1 MVRSLMSVSVKHAS
15 WVALLTL
22 LASAGYQ
29 ARVQREGVDNA
40 ARADSVAGVDPAL
53 LRGLSYR
60 MIGPHRGGRSTAVTG
75 VAGDHR
81 TFYMGATGGG
91 VWKTTDA
98 GEVWENVSD
107 RFFKTGS
114 VGAIAVADS
123 NPKVVYVG
131 TGSACIRN
139 NVEVG
144 NGAYK
149 SADAGATWQ
158 SIGLEDAGQIGKIR
172 IDPRDANRVY
182 LAALGHAFGPNPMRG
197 VFRSRDGG
205 QTWEKVLFVNGQ
217 TGAADLVMDAHDSR
231 VLYAAM
237 WTGERKPWGL
247 VGGSTAGGVFKT
259 VDGGDHWTRLS
270 SGLPQGPVGR
280 IGVAVSGGNANRV
293 WALVDASDGGIFRSD
308 DAGKTFRRI
317 NADRR
322 FTGRSWY
329 YAHIFADPKDPNGV
343 YVGNQDFHRS
353 SDGGATFTPIAMPHG
368 DNHDLWVD
376 PQDPRVMIEGNDGGA
391 TISVN
396 GGASWSTQLNQPTA
410 EMYRVTVD
418 DQVPYRVYGAQ
429 QDQYDA
435 LSLPSRTANFGARLQ
450 LQHWYAV
457 GGMEGGFVA
466 VDPRNSDIVYADGPG
481 GMMTAFDR
489 ATEHLRSIN
498 VWPEAG
504 KANMRFRFAWTS
516 PVFTSPLDPENVYH
530 TSNYVHR
537 SSDGGQTWRV
547 ISPDLTR
554 NDKSRPAAANQVGA
568 EAESYPTVS
577 TFAESPRQRGLFWA
591 GSDDGL
597 VQVSRDDG
605 ASWKNV
611 TPKGLPEFATVQAV
625 EPSRHDPARAFI
637 AAHRYML
644 DDDRPYIFRTD
655 DYGASW
661 TLLTDGTNGIP
672 ATHFVHVVRE
682 DPVREGLL
690 YAGTEFGAYVSFD
703 DGRHWQPLQL
713 NLPVTPISDLL
724 VHDSDLVLSTNG
736 RSFWILDDISP
747 LRELAVQ
754 PFTSAHLFTPRD
766 TYRIA
771 TSAEEA
777 DQAYVGGACCV
788 SNARDLYAG
797 ARIERHQLG
806 EEPPDGAI
814 LYASFPQVPSEPL
827 SLAIVG
833 PDNNVLRTIVDTG
846 RRGQGG
852 QSEQAP
858 PLSAGLNRFVWDL
871 RVESGPARPNLRGP
885 KAVPGVYQVRLTVGG
900 RAQSASF
907 RLLRNPRLQLTDE
920 DFRRQYDL
928 LTRITGAMTEIQQA
942 VATIRDRRKAGQGDQ
957 AALAEIEREL
967 VPAEGGGRGGRGSA
981 SVPLLNEC
989 STLYEF
995 VAGSEDKPTSGA
1007 VERWEEL
1014 RRAIDERLAKVK

>member
-1 MVRSLMSVSVKHAS
+1 MFVSAKHAS
-15 WVALLTL
+15 WVALLML

-29 ARVQREGVDNA
+29 ARVPRAGGDEGVDNA
-40 ARADSVAGVDPAL
+40 VPADSVASVDPAL
-53 LRGLSYR
+53 LQGLSYR

-91 VWKTTDA
+91 VWKTNDA
-98 GEVWENVSD
+98 GEIWENVSD
-107 RFFKTGS
+107 RYFKTGS
-114 VGAIAVADS
+114 VGAIAVADA
-123 NPKVVYVG
+123 NPRVVYVG

-144 NGAYK
+144 HGAYK
-149 SADAGATWQ
+149 STDAGATWQ
-158 SIGLEDAGQIGKIR
+158 PIGLEDAGQIGKIR

-182 LAALGHAFGPNPMRG
+182 LAALGHAFGSNPMRG

-205 QTWEKVLFVNGQ
+205 RTWEKVLFVNDK

-247 VGGSTAGGVFKT
+247 IGGSTDGGVFKT

-270 SGLPQGPVGR
+270 GGLPQGPVGR

-329 YAHIFADPKDPNGV
+329 YAHIFADPKDPNSV
-343 YVGNQDFHRS
+343 YVGNQDFYRS
-353 SDGGATFTPIAMPHG
+353 SDGGATFTPIPMPHG

-435 LSLPSRTANFGARLQ
+435 LSLPSRTATFGARLQ

-466 VDPRNSDIVYADGPG
+466 VDPRNPDIVYADGPS
-481 GMMTAFDR
+481 GMMTEFNR
-489 ATEHLRSIN
+489 ATGHLRSIN

-554 NDKSRPAAANQVGA
+554 NDKGRPAAASQVGA

-577 TFAESPRQRGLFWA
+577 AFAESPRQRGLFWA

-597 VQVSRDDG
+597 VQVSRNEG

-611 TPKGLPEFATVQAV
+611 TPTGLPEFATVQTV
-625 EPSRHDPARAFI
+625 EPSPHDPARAYI

-682 DPVREGLL
+682 DPVRKGLL

-713 NLPVTPISDLL
+713 NLPVAPISDLL

-747 LRELAVQ
+747 LRELAAQ
-754 PFTSAHLFTPRD
+754 PFTTAHLFTPRD

-788 SNARDLYAG
+788 SNPRDLYTG

-814 LYASFPQVPSEPL
+814 IYASFPQISSEPL
-827 SLAIVG
+827 SLVIVG
-833 PDNNVLRTIVDTG
+833 PDNNVLRTIIDTG
-846 RRGQGG
+846 RHGQGG

-858 PLSAGLNRFVWDL
+858 HLSAGLNRFVWDL

-928 LTRITGAMTEIQQA
+928 LTRITDAMTEIQQA
-942 VATIRDRRKAGQGDQ
+942 VATIRDRRKAGLGDQ

-989 STLYEF
+989 SALYEF